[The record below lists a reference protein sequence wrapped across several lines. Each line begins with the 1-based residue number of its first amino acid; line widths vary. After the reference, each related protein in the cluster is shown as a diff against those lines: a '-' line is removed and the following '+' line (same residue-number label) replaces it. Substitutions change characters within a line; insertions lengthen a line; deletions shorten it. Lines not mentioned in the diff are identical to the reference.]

1 MAMVEQ
7 SSPNLEDVLRE
18 IILVSKKM
26 PQFFEQ
32 SLKRVD
38 LTLTEFLMLQQ
49 LSLAGPTPMAK
60 LGDETLVSK
69 AAVTG
74 ITDELEGKGFVKRV
88 RGSRDRRVVH
98 VEITP
103 EGRKQFA
110 VAKRMQDD
118 MVRRLASLL
127 SPDEIRNLSDSYE
140 KLNEFMGKESA

>member
-32 SLKRVD
+32 SLKSVD
-38 LTLTEFLMLQQ
+38 LTLTEFRMLQQ

-60 LGDETLVSK
+60 LGDETMVTK

-74 ITDELEGKGFVKRV
+74 ITDALEGKGFVRRV
-88 RGSRDRRVVH
+88 RGSGDRRVVH

-103 EGRKQFA
+103 EGRKQLA
-110 VAKRMQDD
+110 AAKRIHDD
-118 MVRRLASLL
+118 MVRKLTSLL
-127 SPDEIRNLSDSYE
+127 NPDEIRALFGSFE

>member
-1 MAMVEQ
+1 M
-7 SSPNLEDVLRE
+7 RE
-18 IILVSKKM
+18 MTLVSKKM

-32 SLKRVD
+32 LLKRVD
-38 LTLTEFLMLQQ
+38 LTLTEFRMLQQ
-49 LSLAGPTPMAK
+49 LSLAGPTPMTK

-69 AAVTG
+69 AAITG

-88 RGSRDRRVVH
+88 RGSGDRRVVH

-110 VAKRMQDD
+110 VAKRMHDD

-127 SPDEIRNLSDSYE
+127 NSDEIRVLFGSYE

>member
-1 MAMVEQ
+1 M
-7 SSPNLEDVLRE
+7 
-18 IILVSKKM
+18 
-26 PQFFEQ
+26 
-32 SLKRVD
+32 
-38 LTLTEFLMLQQ
+38 T
-49 LSLAGPTPMAK
+49 K

-69 AAVTG
+69 AAITG

-88 RGSRDRRVVH
+88 RGSGDRRVVH

-110 VAKRMQDD
+110 VAKRMHDD

-127 SPDEIRNLSDSYE
+127 NPDEIRVLFGSYE